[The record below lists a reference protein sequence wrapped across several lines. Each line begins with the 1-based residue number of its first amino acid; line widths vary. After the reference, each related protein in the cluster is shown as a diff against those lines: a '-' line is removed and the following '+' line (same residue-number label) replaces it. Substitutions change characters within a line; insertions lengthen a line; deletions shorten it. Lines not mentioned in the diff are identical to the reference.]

1 MSNAQ
6 LTISFHT
13 SLSFANLARV
23 CISFW
28 HHSRISS
35 SHSLFGLPLF
45 PFPSIDPSIIFF
57 IFRSFS
63 ILHMCPN
70 RLSFLLITTCTRSS
84 LTSSLLL
91 ISLFLILSNRF
102 TCNIHLYLYISETNN
117 AFLSSFFYLH
127 FPYAFS

>member
-13 SLSFANLARV
+13 SLSFANLERV

-45 PFPSIDPSIIFF
+45 PLPSIDPSITLF

-63 ILHMCPN
+63 ILHICPN
-70 RLSFLLITTCTRSS
+70 RLSFLLITTCHYIKGILRQKLKYTYK
-84 LTSSLLL
+84 LKTS
-91 ISLFLILSNRF
+91 
-102 TCNIHLYLYISETNN
+102 
-117 AFLSSFFYLH
+117 
-127 FPYAFS
+127 

>member
-1 MSNAQ
+1 MSSSYSLGTLPVVSNAQ

-13 SLSFANLARV
+13 PLSIANLERV

-45 PFPSIDPSIIFF
+45 PFPSIDPSMTLF

-63 ILHMCPN
+63 ILHVSEQAKLPSH
-70 RLSFLLITTCTRSS
+70 LYFSTV
-84 LTSSLLL
+84 
-91 ISLFLILSNRF
+91 FLIKYSPS
-102 TCNIHLYLYISETNN
+102 Y
-117 AFLSSFFYLH
+117 
-127 FPYAFS
+127 